1 MVKLRSS
8 LDIQFLELHREY
20 LLLKQEKCSI
30 RVWNL
35 LTNTSKKISE
45 TRDFQ
50 PKAFIFFDQI
60 TDINNYTNFLT
71 VSTDDI
77 SVWKCNNLG
86 DVEIKFK
93 ITLPGIQ
100 TADCVNVCFSK
111 GVILTYCNSLILEN
125 EEVEENNSL
134 NESNYVP
141 KFVQASKYFSN
152 INSDVV
158 YYREINNQEMN
169 IEFMEDDLLNNEN
182 NNTINVNSSVIKL
195 SSTITGLLSESELE
209 IGNTN
214 YSIVDNINNNMENEI
229 VGSQHYNFDIEHSI
243 DSSYYDGMMTPC
255 YPVID
260 NNYDENNTSLR
271 RAIYIHSLQDG
282 CKLGIIYCDMNDE
295 SEDIVLLHY
304 DSDGMEIAC
313 GTNHG
318 LIRRYKHSFE
328 INDRLI

>member
-20 LLLKQEKCSI
+20 LLLKQENCSI

-35 LTNTSKKISE
+35 LTNTNKKISK

-60 TDINNYTNFLT
+60 IDINNYTNFLT
-71 VSTDDI
+71 VSTDEI

-93 ITLPGIQ
+93 IALPGIQ

-111 GVILTYCNSLILEN
+111 GVILTYCNGLILEEC
-125 EEVEENNSL
+125 EEVD
-134 NESNYVP
+134 ESNTLNASSYVP
-141 KFVQASKYFSN
+141 QFTQASKYFSN
-152 INSDVV
+152 INNN
-158 YYREINNQEMN
+158 YYYERSYVEMN
-169 IEFMEDDLLNNEN
+169 SEYLENELLNNEN
-182 NNTINVNSSVIKL
+182 NDITNFNNITKF
-195 SSTITGLLSESELE
+195 SSTVTGLLSESELE
-209 IGNTN
+209 IGNMT
-214 YSIVDNINNNMENEI
+214 YS
-229 VGSQHYNFDIEHSI
+229 
-243 DSSYYDGMMTPC
+243 T
-255 YPVID
+255 VID
-260 NNYDENNTSLR
+260 NNNNYEVENSHHDGTMTPLYPIIDDNYSESNTSLR
-271 RAIYIHSLQDG
+271 KAIYIHSLKDG
-282 CKLGIIYCDMNDE
+282 CKLGIIYCDINNE

-318 LIRRYKHSFE
+318 SIRRYRHSFE
-328 INDRLI
+328 VNSYLD